1 MALTRIGQVSPCTSY
16 NIVGVCQS
24 YDLNSSVDSVDAASE
39 GNTINLSSPFA
50 SMGIDSVTAQQVE
63 PYTSI
68 PPGYSGPTVLGYGDT
83 PPNPPAGYQW
93 TQVQD
98 NNGNGIAQ
106 VMTLDTGGGTA
117 VLGNGASLN
126 YGPGAT
132 VAASQVTATTT
143 TDNSTLYLLAATAIA
158 AYFIFSNKGV
168 TQ

>member
-1 MALTRIGQVSPCTSY
+1 MAFTRIGQVSPCTSY

-24 YDLNSSVDSVDAASE
+24 YDLDSSVDSVDAAS
-39 GNTINLSSPFA
+39 GPSTVNLSSPFQ
-50 SMGIDSVTAQQVE
+50 SMGIDSTTAGLVE

-98 NNGNGIAQ
+98 SNGNGIAQ

-132 VAASQVTATTT
+132 VAASQVTDTTT
-143 TDNSTLYLLAATAIA
+143 TDNSTLYLLAAAAIA
-158 AYFIFSNKGV
+158 TYFIFGSKGV